1 MKFKIDPDNGAP
13 IFEQLIRQ
21 IKFAIAEGV
30 LVPGELIPSTRE
42 LSRQLAINPNTVQ
55 RAFSQLQADEI
66 IEAHR
71 GRGVAVCVGARR
83 QCIAERQSLVAERF
97 SAAIDEA
104 LHSGLDAQQLRD
116 LFEKQLKKS
125 SRDEGK

>member
-71 GRGVAVCVGARR
+71 GRGVAVCQGARR
-83 QCIAERQSLVAERF
+83 HCISERQNLVAERF

-104 LHSGLDAQQLRD
+104 LHSGLDVQQLRD